1 MKAAER
7 GEDIQPEQVG
17 YRGVVHG
24 NLLDVP
30 WLVANVSQ
38 MVRETTNILQVKVT
52 FVRVLD
58 MFDLLELI
66 ESTEFYVLSIATRL
80 TFCVILL

>member
-30 WLVANVSQ
+30 WLVANVSPLGKGNNKH
-38 MVRETTNILQVKVT
+38 TAS
-52 FVRVLD
+52 
-58 MFDLLELI
+58 
-66 ESTEFYVLSIATRL
+66 ESNF
-80 TFCVILL
+80 